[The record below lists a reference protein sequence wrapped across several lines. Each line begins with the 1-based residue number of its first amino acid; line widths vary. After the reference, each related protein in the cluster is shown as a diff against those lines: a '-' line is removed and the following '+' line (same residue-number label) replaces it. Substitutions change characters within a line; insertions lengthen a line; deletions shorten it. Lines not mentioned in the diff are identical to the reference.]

1 MIRNKLSDLMG
12 ERRLKISKLSLET
25 GIARSTLTPI
35 YYNQSEMI
43 KLDTI
48 NKLCIHFGIS
58 VCDFFE
64 NNNFDFEFSIVEDE
78 FPGYG
83 QMWIREDYDNEEFN
97 LNFNINFSIYI
108 KINEKSKSEVI
119 EVDCQTTPNTKLS
132 DNIKYLGYLND
143 SEGMYVETI
152 SNIHYL
158 VSPKEGYDDLFNN
171 YINQLSSGMLEIVK
185 SNIEKF
191 IKEALIKKFKDIT
204 VKNNYFSNDPYM
216 SLEDVFKKAN
226 YTISINN

>member
-12 ERRLKISKLSLET
+12 ERRLKISRLSLET

-48 NKLCIHFGIS
+48 NKLCVFFDIS

-64 NNNFDFEFSIVEDE
+64 NNNFDFEYSIVEDDYL
-78 FPGYG
+78 GYEK
-83 QMWIREDYDNEEFN
+83 MWIMEDN
-97 LNFNINFSIYI
+97 LDLKFYLDFSFYI
-108 KINEKSKSEVI
+108 KIIEKNKSEVI
-119 EVDCQTTPNTKLS
+119 EVNCQTTPNSTLS
-132 DNIKYLGYLND
+132 DQLTYIDYLNNGAGD
-143 SEGMYVETI
+143 YEEAI
-152 SNIHYL
+152 SNIHYHIT
-158 VSPKEGYDDLFNN
+158 SKEDYKEIFEY
-171 YINQLSSGMLEIVK
+171 YIDQLSPGMLEIVK

-191 IKEALIKKFKDIT
+191 IKEALINKFKDTNIR
-204 VKNNYFSNDPYM
+204 NDYFGNDFHM

-226 YTISINN
+226 YTILIN